1 MFYRRLSDYKA
12 TLSMVFGRVDGYY
25 VKAIDNA
32 LVEAATG
39 RNLLLSLIY
48 DDKVPVDSYF
58 DKLADFY
65 GFPYIE
71 AYDLTLWPGLKKT
84 SY

>member
-1 MFYRRLSDYKA
+1 
-12 TLSMVFGRVDGYY
+12 MVFGRVDGYY
-25 VKAIDNA
+25 VKAIDNV
-32 LVEAATG
+32 LIEAATG

-65 GFPYIE
+65 
-71 AYDLTLWPGLKKT
+71 
-84 SY
+84 